1 MCIDTKVMNMNG
13 VVTTRV
19 SSEMLGEIDFLS
31 KEKHMDRATFLRNL
45 INKGLFL
52 EKKERTLKL
61 YKERKV
67 SLEKAASIL
76 EVDIALMIDIIKEEE
91 LHLDY
96 TVEELEED
104 LRGLKE

>member
-1 MCIDTKVMNMNG
+1 MRIDTNVMNMNG

-19 SSEMLGEIDFLS
+19 SSEMLGEIDSLS

-45 INKGLFL
+45 ISKGLSL
-52 EKKERTLKL
+52 EKRERTLKL

-76 EVDIALMIDIIKEEE
+76 EVDIASMIDIIKEEE